1 MISIDITLLFV
12 HTLIKTNYKNI
23 LQDGYVRYVRY
34 GYGHDEFI

>member
-1 MISIDITLLFV
+1 MVFWYSGILY
-12 HTLIKTNYKNI
+12 TLIKTNYNNI